1 MVLLKKAQTE
11 TIGLVVI
18 VIILAFILI
27 FALQFLTKDKGN
39 ELNERYS
46 KLNADNLRSVIL
58 KTNLCNDVNIKDEII
73 SCNDFS
79 FTRCQDFNCE
89 KLNVIIKEIIQ
100 GSVKNN
106 YEFLAGNI
114 KLNNGTCLNKDTISS
129 STQPLALTDINVS
142 LRLC

>member
-79 FTRCQDFNCE
+79 FTRCRDFNCE

-129 STQPLALTDINVS
+129 SIQPLALTNINVS

>member
-79 FTRCQDFNCE
+79 FTRCSDINCE
-89 KLNVIIKEIIQ
+89 KLNLIIKEIIQ

-129 STQPLALTDINVS
+129 SIQPLALTNINVS